1 MPLSM
6 AVYVFIG
13 VEVVRE
19 MVKGNDEGATTV
31 TTGGGTVRETD
42 DVTETGAIAT
52 GIERTG
58 GTGNENEAGIHAEEI
73 GHDQDRHIVYN

>member
-1 MPLSM
+1 M

-19 MVKGNDEGATTV
+19 MEKGSDEGATTAM
-31 TTGGGTVRETD
+31 TGVGTVRETD
-42 DVTETGAIAT
+42 DVTETGVIVT

-58 GTGNENEAGIHAEEI
+58 GTGNENEAGIHAEGI